1 VFRLTLDK
9 RGGMGFKL
17 TLWTD
22 NYLRSLWVD
31 WPRLTKLS
39 RTGSKAHQRFQE
51 RYRCTSASTSR

>member
-1 VFRLTLDK
+1 MKVTVTKHGR
-9 RGGMGFKL
+9 MGFRV

-39 RTGSKAHQRFQE
+39 RTGSKAHQRFE
-51 RYRCTSASTSR
+51 EKYRSA